1 MDSMG
6 FQNHALRLASL
17 VYFPSVPIR
26 SRLETMTKIFA
37 ESIKGRNSM
46 LEVEMPIGRM

>member
-1 MDSMG
+1 MDSVR

-26 SRLETMTKIFA
+26 SSLETMTKIFS
-37 ESIKGRNSM
+37 EKIKGRNSM
-46 LEVEMPIGRM
+46 LEGEMPIGRM